1 VALRT
6 KLAGRGLL
14 ALAATLPL
22 AAYASLPSTA
32 AARPPIG
39 ERIGT
44 AARAFLEALD
54 DDQRAAAALP
64 FDGAER
70 TNWQFVP
77 GIYPG
82 VRIGTLDLSQ
92 RRLAWR
98 LLETA
103 LSSQGSLKTAAIIEL
118 ETFLREASER
128 AGKLDER
135 RDPERYAIAVFGS
148 PDEGPFGFRFQGHH
162 VSWNFTVISPD
173 TVTSTPRFLGTNP
186 HEVRSGPYL
195 GRRVLGAEE
204 DMARAFVLGLSKEQ
218 REKAILDEKV
228 PADILTGPGRT
239 ADVLGTPKGIAFGD
253 LDQPQKVQLLEIL
266 SESIRD
272 LHPDLGRT
280 ELMRMRAPGYD
291 GLHFAWIGSTDP
303 GQPHY
308 YRLHSPTLVLEYDN
322 IQDGA
327 NHSHVVLH
335 DLSAGFGGDL
345 LRAHHEA
352 AHGDA
357 ALRDPGRRDR

>member
-1 VALRT
+1 MAQRSKIL
-6 KLAGRGLL
+6 GRGLL

-22 AAYASLPSTA
+22 AAYASLPPQGT
-32 AARPPIG
+32 RPPLG
-39 ERIGT
+39 DRLVS
-44 AARAFLEALD
+44 AAQAFLASLD
-54 DDQRAAAALP
+54 DEQRAAASLP
-64 FDGAER
+64 FEGAER

-82 VRIGTLDLSQ
+82 VRLGSLGLDQ

-103 LSSQGSLKTAAIIEL
+103 LSSQGTLKTAAIIEL
-118 ETFLREASER
+118 ESFLREASVR

-135 RDPERYAIAVFGS
+135 RDPERYALAVFGS

-162 VSWNFTVISPD
+162 VSWNFTVIAPD
-173 TVTSTPRFLGTNP
+173 VVTSTPRFLGSNP

-195 GRRVLGAEE
+195 GRRVLGTEE
-204 DMARAFVLGLSKEQ
+204 DLARAFVRGLRDDQ

-228 PADILTGPGRT
+228 PADILTGPGRS
-239 ADVLGTPKGIAFGD
+239 AEVLGEPRGIAFGE

-266 SESIRD
+266 SELVRD

-291 GLHFAWIGSTDP
+291 GLHFAWIGSTEP

-308 YRLHSPTLVLEYDN
+308 YRVHGPALVLEYDN

-327 NHSHVVLH
+327 NHSHIVLH
-335 DLSAGFGGDL
+335 DLAAGFGGDL
-345 LRAHHEA
+345 LRAHHES
-352 AHGDA
+352 AH
-357 ALRDPGRRDR
+357 RGR

>member
-1 VALRT
+1 VAQRSKIL
-6 KLAGRGLL
+6 GRGLL

-22 AAYASLPSTA
+22 AAYASLPSQGT
-32 AARPPIG
+32 RPPLG
-39 ERIGT
+39 DRLVS
-44 AARAFLEALD
+44 AAQAFLASLD
-54 DDQRAAAALP
+54 DEQRAAASLP
-64 FDGAER
+64 FEGAER

-82 VRIGTLDLSQ
+82 VRLGSLGLDQ

-103 LSSQGSLKTAAIIEL
+103 LSSQGTLKTASIIEL
-118 ETFLREASER
+118 ESFLREASVR

-135 RDPERYAIAVFGS
+135 RDPERYALAVFGS

-162 VSWNFTVISPD
+162 VSWNFTVIAPD
-173 TVTSTPRFLGTNP
+173 VVTSTPRFLGSNP

-195 GRRVLGAEE
+195 GRRVLGTEE
-204 DMARAFVLGLSKEQ
+204 DLARAFVRGLRDDQ

-228 PADILTGPGRT
+228 PADILTGPGRS
-239 ADVLGTPKGIAFGD
+239 AEVLGEPRGIAFGE

-266 SESIRD
+266 SELVRD

-291 GLHFAWIGSTDP
+291 GLHFAWIGSTEP

-308 YRLHSPTLVLEYDN
+308 YRIHGPALVLEYDN

-327 NHSHVVLH
+327 NHSHIVLH
-335 DLSAGFGGDL
+335 DLAAGFGGDL
-345 LRAHHEA
+345 LRAHHES
-352 AHGDA
+352 AH
-357 ALRDPGRRDR
+357 RGR